1 MNGASGWNGP
11 WGSSQLG
18 ERLAGGFVNSADR
31 ERIRFKLHCI
41 SLNTQYKDVDTRT
54 VEILQRTRTF
64 NIDCCVKV
72 HNAHFRLALQ
82 ISGQV
87 LPSSFLPYL
96 LVQDLWVRT
105 QHLATTQRLIASRGL
120 MRNIHKVIAILPQQP
135 SPTTAPP
142 TRTTRYKCYYH
153 RVIAILPHHPQQHY
167 LQVQLGTSVTTTGW

>member
-18 ERLAGGFVNSADR
+18 ERLAGGFVNSAVR

-72 HNAHFRLALQ
+72 HNAHFRLALP

-142 TRTTRYKCYYH
+142 TRTTR
-153 RVIAILPHHPQQHY
+153 
-167 LQVQLGTSVTTTGW
+167 

>member
-1 MNGASGWNGP
+1 M
-11 WGSSQLG
+11 
-18 ERLAGGFVNSADR
+18 
-31 ERIRFKLHCI
+31 
-41 SLNTQYKDVDTRT
+41 
-54 VEILQRTRTF
+54 EILQRTRTF

-72 HNAHFRLALQ
+72 HNAHFRLALP

-120 MRNIHKVIAILPQQP
+120 MRNIHKVIAILPPQP

-142 TRTTRYKCYYH
+142 TSTTRDKGYYLRVIAILPPQPSPTTALPASKTRDKCYYH
-153 RVIAILPHHPQQHY
+153 RVIVILPHHPLQHY
-167 LQVQLGTSVTTTGW
+167 LQVQPGTRVTTTG